1 MGKFRK
7 LERRVAGGKKM
18 YQPGM
23 ITDRQLAQVRY
34 SDFMDEAA
42 QERANR
48 KTQTAGPKAASRKLV
63 LALAGVAPIAV
74 WMVWMWVGH

>member
-1 MGKFRK
+1 
-7 LERRVAGGKKM
+7 M

-34 SDFMDEAA
+34 AEFLDEAA

-48 KTQTAGPKAASRKLV
+48 KAQATGPKAASRKLV
-63 LALAGVAPIAV
+63 LVLAGVAPVAML
-74 WMVWMWVGH
+74 MVWMWAGH

>member
-1 MGKFRK
+1 
-7 LERRVAGGKKM
+7 M

-34 SDFMDEAA
+34 GDFVDEAA
-42 QERANR
+42 QERADR
-48 KTQTAGPKAASRKLV
+48 KAQARSASPAAASRKLV

-74 WMVWMWVGH
+74 LIVLLWVGH

>member
-1 MGKFRK
+1 
-7 LERRVAGGKKM
+7 M

-34 SDFMDEAA
+34 AEVLEEAA

-48 KTQTAGPKAASRKLV
+48 KVQATSPKAASRKLV
-63 LALAGVAPIAV
+63 LALAGVAPVVV
-74 WMVWMWVGH
+74 WVVWLLMPN